1 MAEVG
6 AFRSLLI
13 EKETGGSVGRQG
25 MKETEGETGKWGADG
40 FARAGVP
47 PLLIMRLHDRI

>member
-40 FARAGVP
+40 FARACVP